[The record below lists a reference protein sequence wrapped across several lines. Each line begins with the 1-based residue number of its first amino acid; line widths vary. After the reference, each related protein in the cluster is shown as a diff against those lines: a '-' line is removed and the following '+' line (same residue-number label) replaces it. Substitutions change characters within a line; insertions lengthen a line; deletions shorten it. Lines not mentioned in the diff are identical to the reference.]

1 MLLGRL
7 ASEPYFHWVG
17 DGFEVDI
24 LLDGNVDAGDLEVG
38 DSIITLP
45 TGERYSALLIT
56 LDQISRIMDRHRQSG
71 ENLSGRYFGTP
82 DLIVVR
88 DKGVAAMVDVI
99 RDIVA
104 SGHLPTWCPKIHA
117 NDQLDLLEM

>member
-1 MLLGRL
+1 MAGE
-7 ASEPYFHWVG
+7 AYFHWA
-17 DGFEVDI
+17 DDEFEVDI
-24 LLDGNVDAGDLEVG
+24 LLDGNVDAADLEVG

-56 LDQISRIMDRHRQSG
+56 RDQISRIMDRHQQSG

-99 RDIVA
+99 RDIVT
-104 SGHLPTWCPKIHA
+104 SGDLPTWFPRIRE

>member
-1 MLLGRL
+1 MVSQ
-7 ASEPYFHWVG
+7 AYFHWAG

-24 LLDGNVDAGDLEVG
+24 LLDGNVDAAGLEVG

-56 LDQISRIMDRHRQSG
+56 LNQISRIMDRHRQSG

-88 DKGVAAMVDVI
+88 EKGVAAMVDVI
-99 RDIVA
+99 RDIVT
-104 SGHLPTWCPKIHA
+104 SGDLPTWCPRIRK
-117 NDQLDLLEM
+117 NDQLDMLEM